1 MKNYSENYAYGDDDQ
16 EEIDPDQVRHEAE
29 MDKRNELINRMADID
44 FTQKEIAGVVELDRS
59 TVSRILNAD

>member
-1 MKNYSENYAYGDDDQ
+1 MKNYSENYAYGDDE

-29 MDKRNELINRMADID
+29 MDKRNETINRMADLD